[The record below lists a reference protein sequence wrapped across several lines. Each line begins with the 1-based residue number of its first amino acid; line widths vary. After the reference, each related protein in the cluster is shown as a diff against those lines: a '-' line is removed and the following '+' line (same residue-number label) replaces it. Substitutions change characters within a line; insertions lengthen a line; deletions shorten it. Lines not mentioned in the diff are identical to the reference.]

1 MFIFDQLR
9 TDDAHLRA
17 VAVTVLAGLG
27 ILLGGLWWVQVVSA
41 DEYRTRLERQS
52 FRTVRIPAVRGQ
64 ILDRNGRALAESR
77 PTYNISL
84 YCEELHDTFDAVYAE
99 KATRARATLKLA
111 LQERENQLHR
121 KLTKAERRPFL
132 FTAAQRN
139 ALRRE
144 ARCEVASNVV
154 AQVSQRLRQPLSLA
168 VTNFEQHY
176 QKRLALPY
184 PLLTDLTPAQ
194 IARFEEQSTSP
205 LGVDLEILPTR
216 CYPYGTTATHALGH
230 LLRDDSSVE
239 GEEAFFSYRLPDY
252 RGVVGIEYGF
262 DKELRG
268 VAGAKSVLV
277 NNVGYRQTENIWSP
291 AAPGRNVVL
300 TLDLAVQQAAERALQ
315 GVAGSATRGAVV
327 VMDVWTGDLLALVS
341 SPTLDP
347 NWYVRG
353 ITHEQWR
360 RITELN
366 AEKNRATFEN
376 YMPGSV
382 FKTVV
387 GMAALESGL
396 NPEEIIHVE
405 PNPAQP
411 AKGHKRVGKRTFKD
425 LAPPGD
431 YNFRRALKLSSN
443 SYFITCG
450 LRAGPER
457 IIRLGQ
463 RLHFGER
470 SGLPTRQD
478 APGQFPSLQRLRT
491 DWSDGNTGN
500 LCIGQDPV
508 WVTPLQIAVLTAAIA
523 NDGIVLWPRLVDRIE
538 SVDPASPQP
547 PQVFPRGRVRDH
559 LGVSTRTLR
568 ILRDAMLANVEDAD
582 ATGRGAAVPGIR
594 IGGKTG
600 TAQVQDARNV
610 KIGQTTWFASFA
622 PYEQPRY
629 AVVVMVENGVSGG
642 TTCAPIAGKIYSALL
657 DRERAQLASS
667 PALARNP

>member
-132 FTAAQRN
+132 FTAAHRN

-347 NWYVRG
+347 NWYVPSP
-353 ITHEQWR
+353 WR
-360 RITELN
+360 R
-366 AEKNRATFEN
+366 
-376 YMPGSV
+376 
-382 FKTVV
+382 
-387 GMAALESGL
+387 
-396 NPEEIIHVE
+396 
-405 PNPAQP
+405 
-411 AKGHKRVGKRTFKD
+411 
-425 LAPPGD
+425 
-431 YNFRRALKLSSN
+431 
-443 SYFITCG
+443 
-450 LRAGPER
+450 
-457 IIRLGQ
+457 
-463 RLHFGER
+463 
-470 SGLPTRQD
+470 
-478 APGQFPSLQRLRT
+478 
-491 DWSDGNTGN
+491 
-500 LCIGQDPV
+500 
-508 WVTPLQIAVLTAAIA
+508 TA
-523 NDGIVLWPRLVDRIE
+523 
-538 SVDPASPQP
+538 
-547 PQVFPRGRVRDH
+547 
-559 LGVSTRTLR
+559 
-568 ILRDAMLANVEDAD
+568 
-582 ATGRGAAVPGIR
+582 
-594 IGGKTG
+594 
-600 TAQVQDARNV
+600 
-610 KIGQTTWFASFA
+610 
-622 PYEQPRY
+622 
-629 AVVVMVENGVSGG
+629 
-642 TTCAPIAGKIYSALL
+642 
-657 DRERAQLASS
+657 
-667 PALARNP
+667 